1 MALNSVVCTPQFQYD
16 ESKLKKTSNDKQSM
30 AKNALQMKTS
40 LQTGYRT
47 KKKIFSAQHRVIYNN
62 TTHIA
67 ANILYIHEDNY

>member
-1 MALNSVVCTPQFQYD
+1 MAPNSVVCTPQFQND
-16 ESKLKKTSNDKQSM
+16 EAKLRTSNDKQSM

-40 LQTGYRT
+40 LQTGYG
-47 KKKIFSAQHRVIYNN
+47 KKKISAQHRVIYNN